1 MAKTFQDI
9 MADARKEIPEM
20 TAQQVND
27 LLTNNGKSHVAS

>member
-9 MADARKEIPEM
+9 MADARKEIPEL

-27 LLTNNGKSHVAS
+27 LWTNNASLM